1 LPILIA
7 PAEVDAHYAVA
18 RMLFTEYVASLGV
31 DLSFQGFEDELRSLE
46 HMYAAPS
53 GVLLLAW
60 RDDEPTG
67 SIGVRALSAAHCEM
81 KRLYVRTAARGT
93 GLGRTLAM
101 RAIEW
106 ARSCGYRRMYL
117 DTLESMAA
125 ARALYR
131 DLGFHVVDPYYHT
144 PLTGT
149 TFMALEL

>member
-1 LPILIA
+1 
-7 PAEVDAHYAVA
+7 
-18 RMLFTEYVASLGV
+18 
-31 DLSFQGFEDELRSLE
+31 
-46 HMYAAPS
+46 
-53 GVLLLAW
+53 
-60 RDDEPTG
+60 
-67 SIGVRALSAAHCEM
+67 
-81 KRLYVRTAARGT
+81 
-93 GLGRTLAM
+93 M